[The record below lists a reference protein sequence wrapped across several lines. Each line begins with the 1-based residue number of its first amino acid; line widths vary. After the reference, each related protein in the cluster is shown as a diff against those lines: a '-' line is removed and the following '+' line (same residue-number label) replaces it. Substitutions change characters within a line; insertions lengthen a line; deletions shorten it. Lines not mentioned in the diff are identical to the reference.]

1 VVVLPVG
8 SISPVAGAVPTE
20 SESVSLALRAGE
32 ALATALEAGGAAG
45 FAVRPAVAVAAL
57 GTLSESDVD
66 ALYEPLIST
75 VLDPGQGGEISADAA
90 ARWRDVADRT
100 DQRYFLVPRS
110 LSITR
115 LEPLRVRAVLD
126 AWLVD
131 AAAAMVLWHADV
143 AAVNPHAPSGAAADV
158 YGAALEDAI
167 DAAAASLAARLVRLA
182 RTGSDDFEAAV
193 P

>member
-1 VVVLPVG
+1 MA
-8 SISPVAGAVPTE
+8 PVAGAVPTDTV
-20 SESVSLALRAGE
+20 SVSLALRAGE

-45 FAVRPAVAVAAL
+45 FAVQPAVAVAAL
-57 GTLSESDVD
+57 GTLSQGEVD

-75 VLDPGQGGEISADAA
+75 VLDPGQGGEISADGAG
-90 ARWRDVADRT
+90 RWRDVADRT
-100 DQRYFLVPRS
+100 DLRYFLVPRS

-131 AAAAMVLWHADV
+131 AAAATVLWHADV

-158 YGAALEDAI
+158 YEAALVDAI
-167 DAAAASLAARLVRLA
+167 DAVAASLVARLVRLA
-182 RTGSDDFEAAV
+182 RTGSDDFGAAV